1 MKGVSPQEDVGGQ
14 GSRNRGTMEG
24 VKKNYGGGGAV
35 FNIGLAGRMPEE
47 GDRLSSPLTEQRA
60 PGRRLQV
67 ALKQ

>member
-14 GSRNRGTMEG
+14 GSRNRE
-24 VKKNYGGGGAV
+24 NYGRRRGGAV

-47 GDRLSSPLTEQRA
+47 GDRLSSLLTEQRA